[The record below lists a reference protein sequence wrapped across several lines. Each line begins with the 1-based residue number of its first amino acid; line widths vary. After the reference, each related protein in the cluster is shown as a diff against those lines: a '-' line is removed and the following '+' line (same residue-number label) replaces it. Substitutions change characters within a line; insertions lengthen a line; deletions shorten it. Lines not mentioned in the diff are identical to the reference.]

1 MARTKRKRDSDEVVN
16 PARSIKKTDRRSK
29 RKNSKL
35 RIQEID
41 YQNQDSLDNYED
53 ESNFIRGYN

>member
-16 PARSIKKTDRRSK
+16 TARSIKKTDRRSK

-35 RIQEID
+35 RIQEVD
-41 YQNQDSLDNYED
+41 YQNQDSLDSYED
-53 ESNFIRGYN
+53 ESNFIKGYN